1 MLYSPFYCGQLH
13 IFEDKPLE
21 NEEITPADS
30 LKCDVKD
37 IDEPWVKGKFQ
48 GKIVNTRNI
57 QFYKSK
63 VNRKKER
70 SVDSD
75 EQYILK
81 TTDAQPFIGSLGSD
95 EPATRS

>member
-13 IFEDKPLE
+13 IFEDEPFE

-37 IDEPWVKGKFQ
+37 IDEPWVKSKFQ
-48 GKIVNTRNI
+48 EKTVNTKII
-57 QFYKSK
+57 QFFRNKA
-63 VNRKKER
+63 NRKKER